1 MKICLFSKN
10 YGALDRCAQSAFNV
24 IVSLLEFQIDLL
36 NLYHDNQFDELVPI
50 E

>member
-10 YGALDRCAQSAFNV
+10 YGALDRCAQSAFDI
-24 IVSLLEFQIDLL
+24 IVSLLESQIDLL
-36 NLYHDNQFDELVPI
+36 NLYHYNQLDELAPT